1 MKPIKRKGRS
11 FVELKDGKRVT
22 PIKDSKSRKGDIAEH
37 YAIIW
42 LWEQGYE
49 VFINAGCSGA
59 VDLIAWKGDNKI
71 LIDVKTFFKRKDR
84 NAQTYSDISSS
95 RTLEQKNLGV
105 QILGFH
111 PVTKDCYFIK
121 HRE

>member
-1 MKPIKRKGRS
+1 MTKTLVDEEGKRLYPIKES
-11 FVELKDGKRVT
+11 A
-22 PIKDSKSRKGDIAEH
+22 SRKGDIAEH

-105 QILGFH
+105 QVLGFH
-111 PVTKDCYFIK
+111 PITKKCHFINHK
-121 HRE
+121 D